1 MIDNYY
7 LKCTS
12 LLRHEAGTV
21 FFFLILHNNR
31 GDDVLVYMAY
41 STQNT
46 CLHSCLT
53 MSIKRTVHWKR
64 KLKINDM
71 ELFKPFLD
79 VERILIFHIMEIRK
93 SIPLNAA
100 DIFITI
106 HFKLFSSGKHIID
119 HFFVFEIVLVSEFT
133 CLCLCSPNNSIFSA
147 KFPRSFTVLWWVAK
161 IHLVSHQYIL
171 CWSYVLKR
179 YVNKNYGI

>member
-21 FFFLILHNNR
+21 FFSILHNNR
-31 GDDVLVYMAY
+31 GNDVLVYMAC

-46 CLHSCLT
+46 CLHLCLT

-64 KLKINDM
+64 ELKINGT
-71 ELFKPFLD
+71 EFKPFLD
-79 VERILIFHIMEIRK
+79 VERILTFHIMEIRK
-93 SIPLNAA
+93 SIPLNPA

-106 HFKLFSSGKHIID
+106 NFKLFSSGKHITD
-119 HFFVFEIVLVSEFT
+119 HFFVVV
-133 CLCLCSPNNSIFSA
+133 
-147 KFPRSFTVLWWVAK
+147 
-161 IHLVSHQYIL
+161 
-171 CWSYVLKR
+171 
-179 YVNKNYGI
+179 